1 MYKRQGIGSAPADPA
16 GPIIPPSEPAERDL
30 AKRLLGFGDAVASS
44 LETYSPHKI
53 CGYVFELAS
62 TFTGFYENCPV
73 LGAPDPSTRASR
85 LALCALTAAVLEKGL
100 GLLGIE
106 APERM

>member
-1 MYKRQGIGSAPADPA
+1 MCVY
-16 GPIIPPSEPAERDL
+16 L
-30 AKRLLGFGDAVASS
+30 
-44 LETYSPHKI
+44 
-53 CGYVFELAS
+53 FELAS

-73 LGAPDPSTRASR
+73 LGAPDPRTRASR

-100 GLLGIE
+100 DLLGIE